1 MSQCIIGILFG
12 LVLII
17 IHFINPS
24 KKKWIINKKTRRFD
38 LIFDELIVDN
48 LSINIIKWYP

>member
-1 MSQCIIGILFG
+1 MSQCITGILFG